1 MVGALFRVVALGLLA
16 VLAACTEPVTRNDT
30 SRILAMGD
38 SMMAWHGT
46 AHRSIPHAIEN
57 ELGEPVINRSVVGA
71 QMIYELP
78 ISGALGMNIGKQYR
92 QGDWDW
98 IVLNGGGNDLWLG
111 CGCSRCDKRINRLI
125 SADGHYGTI
134 PALVRRLRSS
144 GAQVIFV
151 GYLRSPGVGSVIEH
165 CKDDGDELEA
175 RIARLAA
182 SDPGFHFLS
191 LADLVPP
198 GDRSFHA
205 ADMIHPSV
213 KASSA
218 IGQGIARIIRN
229 AKAG

>member
-1 MVGALFRVVALGLLA
+1 MHHHTPSTCA
-16 VLAACTEPVTRNDT
+16 TPP
-30 SRILAMGD
+30 S
-38 SMMAWHGT
+38 AW
-46 AHRSIPHAIEN
+46 SQ
-57 ELGEPVINRSVVGA
+57 V
-71 QMIYELP
+71 
-78 ISGALGMNIGKQYR
+78 
-92 QGDWDW
+92 
-98 IVLNGGGNDLWLG
+98 
-111 CGCSRCDKRINRLI
+111 
-125 SADGHYGTI
+125 
-134 PALVRRLRSS
+134 PASK
-144 GAQVIFV
+144 
-151 GYLRSPGVGSVIEH
+151 P
-165 CKDDGDELEA
+165 DELEA